1 MEGKRKEIVILKLFC
16 QNLMDYPIS
25 FAIFGG
31 LNTTTMS
38 NKRVLKKNINN
49 VFDALISE
57 CVAMSLYGNKPN
69 VENVESFLATLLAE
83 RNSFVNR
90 VSHPEPGMKQ
100 KEYFKVLLK
109 DFDEYTSEAIDQ
121 IINLES

>member
-1 MEGKRKEIVILKLFC
+1 
-16 QNLMDYPIS
+16 
-25 FAIFGG
+25 
-31 LNTTTMS
+31 MS

-69 VENVESFLATLLAE
+69 KENVESFLATLLAE

-90 VSHPEPGMKQ
+90 VSHPESGMKQ